1 MIKNFIIKFDD
12 ALIGMYFESSVE
24 EIFTNAGIPIADEY
38 IINWYESPL
47 NIEIESI
54 EVDDVVVW
62 NEKTIDI
69 DDWTEDDDRIIEG
82 LIGYIENNII

>member
-1 MIKNFIIKFDD
+1 MTKNFIIKFDD
-12 ALIGMYFESSVE
+12 VLSGMHFESSVE
-24 EIFTNAGIPIADEY
+24 EIFTNADIPIADEY

-54 EVDDVVVW
+54 EADDEVVW
-62 NEKTIDI
+62 SEKTIDI